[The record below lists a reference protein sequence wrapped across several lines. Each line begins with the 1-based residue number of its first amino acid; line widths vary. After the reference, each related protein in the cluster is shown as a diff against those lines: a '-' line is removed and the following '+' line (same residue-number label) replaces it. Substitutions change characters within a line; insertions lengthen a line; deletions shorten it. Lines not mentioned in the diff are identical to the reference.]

1 MADLEL
7 LYSVLHSKI
16 WWYKNVSLTGVI
28 LSDLHRA
35 EENTYEVNAITSPLI
50 DEDIEA
56 QCLPFLY
63 FIQVSNGTCVSF
75 VVFVPNG
82 FVTTVYFVV
91 YFEVKYCYPS

>member
-1 MADLEL
+1 MVDLEL
-7 LYSVLHSKI
+7 LYSVLHSMI

-63 FIQVSNGTCVSF
+63 FIQVSNGMCVSF

-82 FVTTVYFVV
+82 FVTAVYFVV
-91 YFEVKYCYPS
+91 YFEVRYCYPS